1 MKGIFI
7 TLILLLLSVFGFSQK
22 DSLLPVPAPEPDVT
36 SVASST
42 LYVVSKVIDGDTII
56 VEMEGQS
63 ETVRLLG
70 IDTPEVDPQYNPIEC
85 YGRQAT
91 DATKDKVLNQTVS
104 LETDPT
110 QGKRDKFD
118 RILAYVFLAD
128 GTNLNEYLVTE
139 GFAKEYT
146 YNKAYKY
153 QTAFKQSEKEA
164 REKEKGLWSTENCPS
179 GN

>member
-22 DSLLPVPAPEPDVT
+22 DSILKVTAPEPDVT

-42 LYVVSKVIDGDTII
+42 LYVASKVIDGDTII

-104 LETDPT
+104 LETDTT

-128 GTNLNEYLVTE
+128 GTNLNKYLVAE

-153 QTAFKQSEKEA
+153 QIAFKQSEQEA
-164 REKEKGLWSTENCPS
+164 REQEKGLWSTENCPT
-179 GN
+179 GD

>member
-1 MKGIFI
+1 MKGIFL
-7 TLILLLLSVFGFSQK
+7 TLILLLLGAFGVSQT
-22 DSLLPVPAPEPDVT
+22 DNFTQSPVPEVAIAP
-36 SVASST
+36 VASSS

-56 VEMEGQS
+56 VDRDNKS

-85 YGRQAT
+85 FGRQAT
-91 DATKDKVLNQTVS
+91 NATKDRALNQTVS
-104 LETDPT
+104 LETDAT

-128 GTNLNEYLVTE
+128 GTNLNRYLVSE

-146 YNKAYKY
+146 YNKTYKY
-153 QTAFKQSEKEA
+153 QTEFRQAEQTA
-164 REKEKGLWSTENCPS
+164 RDQEKGLWSTANCPS
-179 GN
+179 NN

>member
-1 MKGIFI
+1 MKGLFI
-7 TLILLLLSVFGFSQK
+7 TLILLLLSVFGLSQK
-22 DSLLPVPAPEPDVT
+22 DSILKVPAPEGDVMP
-36 SVASST
+36 VASSS
-42 LYVVSKVIDGDTII
+42 LYMVSKVIDGDTII

-91 DATKDKVLNQTVS
+91 DATKDKVLNQTIS
-104 LETDPT
+104 LEADTT

-128 GTNLNEYLVTE
+128 GTNLNHYLVTE

-153 QTAFKQSEKEA
+153 QTEFRASEQVA
-164 REKEKGLWSTENCPS
+164 REQQKGLWSTDNCPTA
-179 GN
+179 G

>member
-1 MKGIFI
+1 MKGLFI
-7 TLILLLLSVFGFSQK
+7 TLILLLLSAVGFSHK
-22 DSLLPVPAPEPDVT
+22 GSFLPTPAQEPDTT
-36 SVASST
+36 SVASSS
-42 LYVVSKVIDGDTII
+42 LYMVSKVIDGDTII

-91 DATKDKVLNQTVS
+91 TATKDKVLDQTVS
-104 LETDPT
+104 LETDTT

-128 GTNLNEYLVTE
+128 GTNLNEYLVVE

-153 QTAFKQSEKEA
+153 QTAFKQSEQEA
-164 REKEKGLWSTENCPS
+164 RNLQKGLWSTENCPTAD
-179 GN
+179 